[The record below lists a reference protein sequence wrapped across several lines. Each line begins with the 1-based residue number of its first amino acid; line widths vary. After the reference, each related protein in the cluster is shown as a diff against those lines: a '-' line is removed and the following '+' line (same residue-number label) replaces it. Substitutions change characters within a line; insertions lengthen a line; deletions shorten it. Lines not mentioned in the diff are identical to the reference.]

1 LPERK
6 KRDGRARA
14 FWSGTI
20 SFGLVSI
27 PVDLFPANRKERVS
41 LRMLAP
47 DGTPLSRRYYCPE
60 DDREVP
66 WSQLVRG
73 YEVDGEWVVLSD
85 EELEAAEPKRTREI
99 DLRLFVERDELDPIF
114 FERAYYLAPAEEST
128 KAYRLL
134 AETMERTGRA
144 GIATFVMRTKEYVV
158 AILAENG
165 VLRAETMRFAD
176 EVRSPDDVDLPE
188 PRKPR
193 AAEVKRVRTQISK
206 LEKKDVARSEL
217 EDRNVERLLRIIER
231 KRKKGEDVVE
241 SDVAAEQDDDDE
253 VGDVIDL
260 MDVLKRRLAAKETGR
275 STRSG
280 NGGRSRSKS
289 GKPKARRTSKRS
301 RANGANLADLSKKEL
316 YERAQAEDI
325 EGRSGMTKDELVR
338 ALSA

>member
-6 KRDGRARA
+6 KRNGRARA

-85 EELEAAEPKRTREI
+85 DELEAAEPKRTREI
-99 DLRLFVERDELDPIF
+99 DLRLFVDRDELDPIF

-128 KAYRLL
+128 RAYRLL

-158 AILAENG
+158 AILADNG

-188 PRKPR
+188 PRKPK
-193 AAEVKRVRTQISK
+193 AADVKRVRSQISK
-206 LEKKDVARSEL
+206 LEKKDIARSEL
-217 EDRNVERLLRIIER
+217 EDGNVERLLRVIER
-231 KRKKGEDVVE
+231 KRKKGEDVIE
-241 SDVAAEQDDDDE
+241 SDVAADQDDGE

-280 NGGRSRSKS
+280 NGGRSASKS
-289 GKPKARRTSKRS
+289 GKPKARRSSKRS
-301 RANGANLADLSKKEL
+301 GANGANLADLSKKEL
-316 YERAQAEDI
+316 YERAQAGNI
-325 EGRSGMTKDELVR
+325 EGRSRMTKDELVR